1 MKRLGFILGCAFFLG
16 VAGTAFAQVGHVTP
30 VGHVDS
36 VNLDWRTPNPSEVQ
50 LPEGDFDFLSEDL
63 APKNTDQLG
72 NLQLPEDKT
81 YTLTLL
87 GGIEASKGLS
97 LGETGALKVQMLESI
112 EGSLNMDGQ
121 NVLLLYNNVTGK
133 WDGISESSFD
143 IEDGSSYDIQSQYP
157 EIRVRL
163 IGAKATEVTTGGGG
177 GGGGCSAAFLAPA
190 ALFLLA
196 PLLVLRKRG

>member
-1 MKRLGFILGCAFFLG
+1 MKRLGFILGCALLLG
-16 VAGTAFAQVGHVTP
+16 AAGLAFAQVGHITP

-36 VNLDWRTPNPSEVQ
+36 VNLDWRTPSPSEVQ
-50 LPEGDFDFLSEDL
+50 LTEGYFDFLSEDL

-72 NLQLPEDKT
+72 TLQLPEDKT
-81 YTLTLL
+81 YTLALL
-87 GGIEASKGLS
+87 GGIEASKVLS

-121 NVLLLYNNVTGK
+121 NVLLLYNNATGK

-143 IEDGSSYDIQSQYP
+143 IEDGSSYDIQSQFP

-163 IGAKATEVTTGGGG
+163 IGAKATEVTAGGG

-190 ALFLLA
+190 ALLLLA